1 MRDDECNI
9 LQNLSREE
17 FREFRTLVIDM
28 VLATDMSFHFQQL
41 KNMKNLL
48 TLAEPRFLLC
58 ILLVVVTYFTPRKEI
73 WYPVYQKLG
82 GPHGQSGQM
91 HNSSPH
97 WDSITRPPSL

>member
-1 MRDDECNI
+1 MFYPPPNVAWVCRVIKDDECNI

-48 TLAEPRFLLC
+48 TLAEPRYLHSYMLFAEFSKF
-58 ILLVVVTYFTPRKEI
+58 IFYKWV
-73 WYPVYQKLG
+73 W
-82 GPHGQSGQM
+82 S
-91 HNSSPH
+91 
-97 WDSITRPPSL
+97 

>member
-48 TLAEPRFLLC
+48 TLAEPRYFLL
-58 ILLVVVTYFTPRKEI
+58 ILLVDVTFNSFQHIWHNNIALLVTCRKHR
-73 WYPVYQKLG
+73 W
-82 GPHGQSGQM
+82 
-91 HNSSPH
+91 
-97 WDSITRPPSL
+97 